1 MMKKILAVLLAVLM
15 LISACAMAE
24 GATGGHLIVRNVVID
39 LGGGETL
46 DLSGVDLTLALA
58 SDDVQSA
65 LRLALDAA
73 GANVLN
79 VIAGFDS
86 EQMTLRADGI
96 SDVYAL
102 SYEDLIALIEEAAG
116 DVDLSEA
123 FQSGFDAG
131 VAVGMS
137 DGEMPEEL
145 VTLIDHAAEILPN
158 TISDGGVETIDGV
171 EYTIIEIDIDE
182 DRMALLLDDLV
193 AFLDAYA
200 QDGLEDS
207 GYDSY
212 RQMFDDAN
220 LRMTVDGE
228 VYVAE
233 TEIVASI
240 NVNALVA
247 DETEPETLNIYV
259 DMTED
264 AENSAVEYYV
274 VLSALDEED
283 VEDEIVTFV
292 GTYTEVDGEFGEFDL
307 GIYGPDSNEASFYMN
322 VCAPAAQGEGLWE
335 FYLSIEDDGES
346 VNFYLDF
353 GSVDGQDEFYAHL
366 SADEETLYINYE
378 GADGVGTLS
387 IGMMDGDESAGGIS
401 ATVEVA
407 EDDGAWLPGAAD
419 STVNMLTVDE
429 AQMEKLSTEGM
440 NLLMNVLSGLA
451 QANES
456 LEALIGEM
464 MG

>member
-1 MMKKILAVLLAVLM
+1 MMKKILAVLLAMLM

-24 GATGGHLIVRNVVID
+24 EASGGQLIVRDVVID
-39 LGGGETL
+39 MGEGGTL

-58 SDDVQSA
+58 GDEAQTA

-73 GANVLN
+73 GASVLN
-79 VIAGFDS
+79 VIAAFDE
-86 EQMTLRADGI
+86 EQLTLRADGI

-116 DVDLSEA
+116 EA
-123 FQSGFDAG
+123 GLAEALQSGFGASYAI
-131 VAVGMS
+131 VS
-137 DGEMPEEL
+137 GEMPAEL
-145 VTLIDHAAEILPN
+145 TTLIDHAAEILPN
-158 TISDGGVETIDGV
+158 AVTEAGTEDIDGV
-171 EYTIIEIDIDE
+171 EYEVLNIDIDE
-182 DRMALLLDDLV
+182 DRMALLLDDLI

-200 QDGLEDS
+200 QDGLEGS

-212 RQMFDDAN
+212 RQMFDEAD
-220 LRMTVDGE
+220 LRMSVDGE
-228 VYVAE
+228 VRGSE
-233 TEIVASI
+233 EEIIASI
-240 NVNALVA
+240 NVNAFVA
-247 DETEPETLNIYV
+247 GATEPETLNIYV
-259 DMTED
+259 DLTED
-264 AENSAVEYYV
+264 FEYETVEVYV
-274 VLSALDEED
+274 VLS
-283 VEDEIVTFV
+283 
-292 GTYTEVDGEFGEFDL
+292 GVDGEEEEELISFLATYTGADGEFSEFDL

-346 VNFYLDF
+346 MNFYLDF

-387 IGMMDGDESAGGIS
+387 IGVMDGDESVGGVS

-407 EDDGAWLPGAAD
+407 EDDGAWLPGVAD
-419 STVNMLTVDE
+419 ATVDMLTVDD
-429 AQMEKLSTEGM
+429 AQLEKLSMEGM
-440 NLLMNVLSGLA
+440 SLLMNALSGLA
-451 QANES
+451 QANET
-456 LEALIGEM
+456 LGALIGSM

>member
-1 MMKKILAVLLAVLM
+1 MMKKILAVLLAMLM

-24 GATGGHLIVRNVVID
+24 EASGGQLIVRDVVID
-39 LGGGETL
+39 MGEGGTL

-58 SDDVQSA
+58 GDEAQTA

-73 GANVLN
+73 GASVLN
-79 VIAGFDS
+79 VIAAFDE
-86 EQMTLRADGI
+86 EQLTLRADGI

-116 DVDLSEA
+116 DIDLSEA
-123 FQSGFDAG
+123 FQSGFVAG
-131 VAVGMS
+131 VAVGAS

-158 TISDGGVETIDGV
+158 AVTEAGTQDIDGV
-171 EYTIIEIDIDE
+171 EYEVLNIDIDE
-182 DRMALLLDDLV
+182 DGMALLLDDLI

-200 QDGLEDS
+200 QDGLEGS

-212 RQMFDDAN
+212 RQMFDEAD
-220 LRMTVDGE
+220 LRMSVDGE
-228 VYVAE
+228 VRGSE
-233 TEIVASI
+233 EEIIASI
-240 NVNALVA
+240 NVNAFVA
-247 DETEPETLNIYV
+247 GATEPETLNIYV
-259 DMTED
+259 DLTED
-264 AENSAVEYYV
+264 FEYETVEVYV
-274 VLSALDEED
+274 VLS
-283 VEDEIVTFV
+283 
-292 GTYTEVDGEFGEFDL
+292 GVDGEEEEELISFLATYTGADGEFSEFDL

-346 VNFYLDF
+346 MNFYLDF

-387 IGMMDGDESAGGIS
+387 IGVMDGDESVGGVS

-407 EDDGAWLPGAAD
+407 EDDGAWLPGVAD
-419 STVNMLTVDE
+419 ATVDMLTVDD
-429 AQMEKLSTEGM
+429 AQLEKLSMEGM
-440 NLLMNVLSGLA
+440 SLLMNALSGLA
-451 QANES
+451 QANET
-456 LEALIGEM
+456 LGALIGSM